1 MNICPPPPNYRSA
14 GVRVFLQVVFEH
26 LLAGLCIVD
35 WPVCFIYFCA
45 WGLCRAGSPLC
56 CSSSVI
62 GVLTHLSVNG
72 LPGWQR
78 FFLSC
83 FFNSVIS
90 YFSVARWPACL
101 QRKSSLSSV
110 YFACAVAFS
119 LVWLLLMHIFK
130 IYTHSL
136 NGKSL
141 GELYLTIPTYRIIYF
156 TLLKRE
162 KTGETPSKPMQERS
176 TTTTPLTWNTRPGLR
191 YFIRERHNAP
201 WLLPSFSVQSCVN
214 WVPSVG
220 VLSSI
225 FTYGASRYSTYGF

>member
-1 MNICPPPPNYRSA
+1 M
-14 GVRVFLQVVFEH
+14 
-26 LLAGLCIVD
+26 
-35 WPVCFIYFCA
+35 
-45 WGLCRAGSPLC
+45 
-56 CSSSVI
+56 
-62 GVLTHLSVNG
+62 SVNG

-162 KTGETPSKPMQERS
+162 KNRGNTLEAHAGEINYDNS
-176 TTTTPLTWNTRPGLR
+176 THVKYHTRPGLR

-201 WLLPSFSVQSCVN
+201 
-214 WVPSVG
+214 
-220 VLSSI
+220 
-225 FTYGASRYSTYGF
+225 